1 MLQDPVQRPTARE
14 VLEELIRIDASTR
27 IDGPVVLYPRGYTL
41 PASCAMISV
50 LAAAVPD
57 NAAIRAVA
65 AAAELHI
72 QASSVQGIIQACGV
86 SALEAQSIF
95 VYTAS
100 QGPFVCPTHGA
111 PFASYNKALRDAAAD
126 SVHAWSGY
134 SFLLVNALTK
144 LPSVACTVYRGLD
157 CALSEV
163 SHLYRK
169 GGFVWYR
176 SPTST
181 TVDKDKTMASFGAGA
196 AGGAGTFIELRVQ
209 NAKEIEAF
217 SAVPGEQERLLAP
230 NTCFKV
236 LECFSASQIHRM
248 QGFAAL
254 PANVDLVVLEEV
266 RHLSTHDVCSWM
278 IVLTVVQ
285 VTQDNANYASAILAS
300 TAP

>member
-1 MLQDPVQRPTARE
+1 MLQDPVQRPTARQ

-27 IDGPVVLYPRGYTL
+27 IDGPVVLYPHGYTL
-41 PASCAMISV
+41 PASSAMISL
-50 LAAAVPD
+50 LAVAVPD
-57 NAAIRAVA
+57 NSAISAVA

-72 QASSVQGIIQACGV
+72 QIPSVQAIIQACGM

-100 QGPFVCPTHGA
+100 QGPFKCPTHGA

-134 SFLLVNALTK
+134 SLLLVNALTK
-144 LPSVACTVYRGLD
+144 LPRVACSVYRGLD

-181 TVDKDKTMASFGAGA
+181 TVDKGRTMTSFGAGA
-196 AGGAGTFIELRVQ
+196 AGSAGTFIELRVQ

-230 NTCFKV
+230 NTCFRV
-236 LECFSASQIHRM
+236 LECLTASQIINL

-254 PANVDLVVLEEV
+254 PPNVDLVVLEEV
-266 RHLSTHDVCSWM
+266 HRVNWRCVD
-278 IVLTVVQ
+278 
-285 VTQDNANYASAILAS
+285 A
-300 TAP
+300 

>member
-14 VLEELIRIDASTR
+14 VLEALIRIDASTR
-27 IDGPVVLYPRGYTL
+27 VDGPVVLFPSGYVL
-41 PASCAMISV
+41 PAPCTMISLLV
-50 LAAAVPD
+50 AAVPD
-57 NAAIRAVA
+57 NSAVGAVA

-72 QASSVQGIIQACGV
+72 QTPSVQAVIQECGM
-86 SALEAQSIF
+86 SALELQSIF

-100 QGPFVCPTHGA
+100 QGHFVCPTHGA

-126 SVHAWSGY
+126 GVDAWSGY
-134 SFLLVNALTK
+134 SFLLVNALLK
-144 LPSVACTVYRGLD
+144 LPSVACTVYRGLN

-181 TVDKDKTMASFGAGA
+181 TVDKDVTMASFGAGA
-196 AGGAGTFIELRVQ
+196 AGSAGTFIELRVQ
-209 NAKEIEAF
+209 NAKQIEAF

-230 NTCFKV
+230 NTCFRV
-236 LECFSASQIHRM
+236 LECLTASQIVNL

-254 PANVDLVVLEEV
+254 PPNVDLVVLEEV
-266 RHLSTHDVCSWM
+266 SPV
-278 IVLTVVQ
+278 
-285 VTQDNANYASAILAS
+285 
-300 TAP
+300 